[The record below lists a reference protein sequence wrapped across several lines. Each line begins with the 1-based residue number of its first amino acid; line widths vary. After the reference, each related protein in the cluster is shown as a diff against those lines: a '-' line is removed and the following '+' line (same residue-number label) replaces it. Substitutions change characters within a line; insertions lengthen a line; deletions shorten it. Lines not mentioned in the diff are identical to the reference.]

1 MYGNGYGNTGG
12 MILHTCGNVRR
23 NGPATCPP
31 NPASLLKNL
40 SMAQQAITALERNI
54 GIMARNNGVLAS
66 MLSQIA
72 AGKAANDLRLLL
84 QDTAHIARE
93 TGELLLSA
101 QRDLSRAPSRHV
113 LGDAL
118 NSCSHA

>member
-1 MYGNGYGNTGG
+1 
-12 MILHTCGNVRR
+12 
-23 NGPATCPP
+23 
-31 NPASLLKNL
+31 
-40 SMAQQAITALERNI
+40 MAQQAITALERNI

-101 QRDLSRAPSRHV
+101 QRDLSRAPSRCVLAGVLNRCLHV
-113 LGDAL
+113 
-118 NSCSHA
+118 